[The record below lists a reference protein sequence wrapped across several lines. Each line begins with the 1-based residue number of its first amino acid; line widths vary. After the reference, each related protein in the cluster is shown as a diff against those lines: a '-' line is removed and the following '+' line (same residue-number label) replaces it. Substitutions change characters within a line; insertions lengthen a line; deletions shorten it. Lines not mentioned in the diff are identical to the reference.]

1 MPIVSSPNHTR
12 MKRPMIHI
20 PLDAQDEAVKRFLLS
35 LTTNPQGTVLE
46 LNGRAIVCVLPVS
59 DTLAHENGDS
69 AWTEEKNARR
79 CLLIDREIDGT
90 LTPAEAV
97 ELNRLQREML
107 EHRRRVAPLPLDD
120 ARKLHQ
126 ELLAKAQQGTSSE

>member
-1 MPIVSSPNHTR
+1 MTA
-12 MKRPMIHI
+12 
-20 PLDAQDEAVKRFLLS
+20 D
-35 LTTNPQGTVLE
+35 PQGTVLE
-46 LNGRAIVCVLPVS
+46 LNGRAIVCVLPLS
-59 DTLAHENGDS
+59 DTSGGASNGS

-126 ELLAKAQQGTSSE
+126 ELLAKAQRATSGE